1 MEENEEFGVINLIND
16 GIEEPEDVEVEQNKQ
31 VNLKRYIKK
40 EAICDNFF
48 FIYSLGIIQSLFS
61 IGCFY
66 IFYRFKIGDKSNKIY
81 EIIMYILLG
90 IIVISTHLIYCFID
104 YFKNWNNYIQYII
117 VNIIKFCVFVFV
129 YLMTVLTGDNRID
142 FPHFEARVYWKMS
155 MCLFYLLILFYYY
168 FTKENGRVY
177 VYAIIS
183 FAILL
188 TYFFLTYFTQRK
200 NDNWDRLW
208 IYIIYL
214 FFELSYILP
223 FIFQFLVVFDE
234 YKNERLLGWKLNDID
249 FAKIIFPLTLSV
261 LWEEIAKSCKNCR
274 FGKLLIKNLSI

>member
-16 GIEEPEDVEVEQNKQ
+16 GIEEPEDVEVEQYKQ

-66 IFYRFKIGDKSNKIY
+66 I
-81 EIIMYILLG
+81 
-90 IIVISTHLIYCFID
+90 
-104 YFKNWNNYIQYII
+104 
-117 VNIIKFCVFVFV
+117 
-129 YLMTVLTGDNRID
+129 
-142 FPHFEARVYWKMS
+142 
-155 MCLFYLLILFYYY
+155 
-168 FTKENGRVY
+168 
-177 VYAIIS
+177 
-183 FAILL
+183 
-188 TYFFLTYFTQRK
+188 
-200 NDNWDRLW
+200 
-208 IYIIYL
+208 IYL

-223 FIFQFLVVFDE
+223 FLFQFLEIFDGD
-234 YKNERLLGWKLNDID
+234 KNERLLGWKLNDID
-249 FAKIIFPLTLSV
+249 FAKISSPLTLLV